1 MRQPLKI
8 TANVVFSDQMNK
20 EKKRRKQTENKKD
33 RGESDLAR
41 KPKGEI
47 NKPPPPL
54 PQCHR
59 EMTTQRGRENERT
72 NGLLN

>member
-1 MRQPLKI
+1 MA
-8 TANVVFSDQMNK
+8 ANVVFSDKMNK

-41 KPKGEI
+41 KPKGER

-59 EMTTQRGRENERT
+59 EMTT
-72 NGLLN
+72 